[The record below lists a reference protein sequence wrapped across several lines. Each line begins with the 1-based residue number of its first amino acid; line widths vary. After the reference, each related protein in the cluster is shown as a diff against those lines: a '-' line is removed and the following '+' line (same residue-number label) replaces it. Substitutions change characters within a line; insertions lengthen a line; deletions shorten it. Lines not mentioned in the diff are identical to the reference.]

1 MANQLKIKGK
11 LSFLRS
17 DARRNGKYGK
27 VFRAGRFKDLVD
39 VAIARVDKMD
49 FTVDTDLLL
58 KVDLM
63 QCHPNIVRFYTAED
77 TIEYQ

>member
-1 MANQLKIKGK
+1 MANQLKIKGE
-11 LSFLRS
+11 LNFLRS

-63 QCHPNIVRFYTAED
+63 QCHSNIVRFYTAED